1 MMSKR
6 KLARKARK
14 QAGREY
20 RAGRIDRDEYNHVI
34 KASYDDA
41 VLEEWNQR
49 IYSAQLNPWDHTGV
63 LMTSMKGFDFSNIW
77 DWFAENWD
85 EILKIL
91 LTILP
96 LFLGDERE

>member
-6 KLARKARK
+6 TLARKARR
-14 QAGREY
+14 QARREY
-20 RAGRIDRDEYNHVI
+20 SAGRINKETYQHIMEASRD
-34 KASYDDA
+34 DQT
-41 VLEEWNQR
+41 LEEWNQR

-63 LMTSMKGFDFSNIW
+63 LYGSLKGFDWSNIW

-96 LFLGDERE
+96 LFILGDNE